1 MTPVPLAATIL
12 EPRFQAFCF
21 RSAVLIYA
29 LILVI
34 GSIPGARQEIGAFAP
49 GGLLHSLAYSG
60 LTILLFLGKG
70 VSLAGRSINAV
81 LIATAMGAGDE
92 FVQSFLPYRGASMLD
107 WLVDVTASLVTAA
120 AMCLVYPRLTRV
132 ATETS
137 AP

>member
-1 MTPVPLAATIL
+1 MVRPPLAAIII
-12 EPRFQAFCF
+12 EPRFQALCF
-21 RSAVLIYA
+21 RSAILIYV

-34 GSIPGARQEIGAFAP
+34 GSIPGARHEIGAFAP
-49 GGLLHSLAYSG
+49 GELLHSLAYSG

-70 VSLAGRSINAV
+70 IGLAGRTINAV

-107 WLVDVTASLVTAA
+107 WLVDVTASLTTAA
-120 AMCLVYPRLTRV
+120 AMCLVYPRFTRV
-132 ATETS
+132 ATETR